1 VILVLG
7 SWRRNK
13 NVINGLFDNGQWCE
27 DMEVVKDTVR
37 EFVKDKFDK
46 YELIP
51 MRLDNVR
58 FSSITDDYNSMRV

>member
-1 VILVLG
+1 M
-7 SWRRNK
+7 
-13 NVINGLFDNGQWCE
+13 INGLFDNGQWCE